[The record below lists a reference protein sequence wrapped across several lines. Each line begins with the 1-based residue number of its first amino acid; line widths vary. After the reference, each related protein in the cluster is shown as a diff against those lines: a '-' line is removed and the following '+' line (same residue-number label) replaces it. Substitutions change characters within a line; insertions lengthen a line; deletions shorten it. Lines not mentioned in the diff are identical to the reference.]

1 MTPFLRTS
9 LALACAAL
17 IAGCE
22 APSPTTPSAI
32 VTPMRPKP
40 VAADRAQSAIA
51 IGRSTRADVA
61 AALGET
67 LTISFDSGYEVWVY
81 RLGSARAG
89 EFVVLF
95 EPSGVVAKTRTR
107 P

>member
-1 MTPFLRTS
+1 MIRLS
-9 LALACAAL
+9 LMLICIAC

-22 APSPTTPSAI
+22 GPSPTMPSAI
-32 VTPMRPKP
+32 VTQMRPAQVSP
-40 VAADRAQSAIA
+40 DRARNAVVP
-51 IGRSTRADVA
+51 GRSTRADVS

-67 LTISFDSGYEVWVY
+67 LAITFDSGYEVWVY

-95 EPSGVVAKTRTR
+95 EPSGIVAKTRMR

>member
-1 MTPFLRTS
+1 MRSLRIP
-9 LALACAAL
+9 LALACAACM
-17 IAGCE
+17 AACE

-40 VAADRAQSAIA
+40 VSADRARNAIVP
-51 IGRSTRADVA
+51 GRSTRADVS
-61 AALGET
+61 AALGDT
-67 LTISFDSGYEVWVY
+67 LAITFDSGYEVWVY

-89 EFVVLF
+89 ELVVLF
-95 EPSGVVAKTRTR
+95 EPSGIVAKVRQR